1 MACSILLGE
10 YLSMHVKNVFTAL
23 TVVAS
28 DFNHFIRKSSE
39 RPMPKVNFDI
49 FLELIQSKSPPLIG
63 VDISSSSVKL
73 VELSQAPNNGAYVVE
88 RYVIEALSKD
98 AFFDGNINN
107 LDALAEAL
115 QRAWKRLGTKIK
127 NISVALPAAA
137 VISKKILLPAG
148 MRDEDLEFQVESE
161 ANQYIPF
168 ALDEVNLDFQVL
180 GPAPGNEDEVE
191 VLLAASRKANVEDR
205 VAAAQAAGLKVAVV
219 DVEPYAAETAFSQIQ
234 AQLPNNAED
243 KCVALIDIGAT
254 VMNINVLRNG
264 QSIYTRDQQIGGE
277 QLTLQIQSMFGMSA
291 EQAEVAKRNGGLPD
305 NYESDVLSPFREN
318 LVMEI
323 ARALQFFFTSSQYN
337 EVDYIVL
344 AGGSAVLPGLDDAV
358 ATRTQVS
365 TMVANPFALMTLSG
379 RIKPRQ
385 LQIDAPAL
393 IIACGLAMRRFD
405 PS

>member
-1 MACSILLGE
+1 
-10 YLSMHVKNVFTAL
+10 
-23 TVVAS
+23 
-28 DFNHFIRKSSE
+28 
-39 RPMPKVNFDI
+39 MPKVNFDVVLD
-49 FLELIQSKSPPLIG
+49 FFQTKTPPLIG

-73 VELSQAPNNGAYVVE
+73 VELSQAPNNAGYIVE
-88 RYVIEALSKD
+88 RYAIEALPKD
-98 AFFDGNINN
+98 AVSDGNINN
-107 LDALAEAL
+107 LDALAETL

-127 NISVALPAAA
+127 NVSVALPAAA
-137 VISKKILLPAG
+137 VITKKILLPAG
-148 MRDEDLEFQVESE
+148 MRDEDLEYQVESE

-180 GPAPGNEDEVE
+180 GPAPGNADEVE

-205 VAAAQAAGLKVAVV
+205 VAAVQAAGLNVIVV
-219 DVEPYAAETAFSQIQ
+219 DVEPYAAETAFSQIR
-234 AQLPNNAED
+234 AQLPDSAED
-243 KCVALIDIGAT
+243 KCVALIDIGAS
-254 VMNINVLRNG
+254 VMNVNVLRNG
-264 QSIYTRDQQIGGE
+264 LSIYTRDQQIGGE
-277 QLTLQIQSMFGMSA
+277 QLTLQIQNMFGMTA
-291 EQAEVAKRNGGLPD
+291 EQAEAAKRSGGLPE

-337 EVDYIVL
+337 EIDYIVL

-365 TMVANPFALMTLSG
+365 TMVANPFALMALSNK
-379 RIKPRQ
+379 IKNRQ
-385 LQIDAPAL
+385 LQADAPAL